1 MLSFSVREVGNA
13 SMNLRQIWQEVDLN
27 RLLLRFGK
35 AGSSSFLGDTG
46 YTMMDPQV
54 VLDVFEHVIIQLLA
68 KRLAYLVTSE
78 NTYPPVL
85 Q

>member
-1 MLSFSVREVGNA
+1 
-13 SMNLRQIWQEVDLN
+13 
-27 RLLLRFGK
+27 
-35 AGSSSFLGDTG
+35 
-46 YTMMDPQV
+46 MMDPQV